1 MKNRPLCS
9 VCLILLL
16 AAMIRVVVGGER
28 LVLELRPSAL
38 ERLAKDKESITV
50 RGRLSRI
57 EEKSNGQ
64 MLTLIDNS
72 IKSKKASFQEEA
84 ILIYLDSKN
93 SEAISIKHISS
104 EKISPEEI
112 SLKELHLGNQL
123 EVKGEVSF
131 YQNARNPGNFDQKRY
146 YQTQNIH
153 GMVWG
158 KSCSIVSD
166 DRWKLRD
173 SLFRFRTLWKQ
184 KMEVMMGE
192 KDGATLAAMILGEKS
207 GMDPEQK
214 ELYQVNGIGHIL
226 AVSGVC
232 FLCWVFLIGERMA

>member
-16 AAMIRVVVGGER
+16 AAVIRVVVGGER

-72 IKSKKASFQEEA
+72 IKSKKSSFQEEA

-104 EKISPEEI
+104 EKISLEEI

>member
-16 AAMIRVVVGGER
+16 AAVIRVVVGGER

-38 ERLAKDKESITV
+38 ECLVRDKEAITV
-50 RGRLSRI
+50 RGRLIRI

-72 IKSKKASFQEEA
+72 IKSKKASFQEKA

-93 SEAISIKHISS
+93 SEEISIKHNSS
-104 EKISPEEI
+104 EEI
-112 SLKELHLGNQL
+112 PSKELHLGNQL

-166 DRWKLRD
+166 DRWRLRD
-173 SLFRFRTLWKQ
+173 SLF
-184 KMEVMMGE
+184 
-192 KDGATLAAMILGEKS
+192 
-207 GMDPEQK
+207 
-214 ELYQVNGIGHIL
+214 H
-226 AVSGVC
+226 
-232 FLCWVFLIGERMA
+232 

>member
-16 AAMIRVVVGGER
+16 AAVIRVVVGGER

-38 ERLAKDKESITV
+38 ECLVKDKEAITV

-72 IKSKKASFQEEA
+72 IKSKKASFQEKA

-93 SEAISIKHISS
+93 SEEISIKHNSS
-104 EKISPEEI
+104 EEI
-112 SLKELHLGNQL
+112 PSKELHLGNQL

-166 DRWKLRD
+166 DRWRLRD
-173 SLFRFRTLWKQ
+173 SLFHFRTLWKK

-214 ELYQVNGIGHIL
+214 ELYQINGIGHII
-226 AVSGVC
+226 AISGVC
-232 FLCWVFLIGERMA
+232 FLCWVFIIGERMA